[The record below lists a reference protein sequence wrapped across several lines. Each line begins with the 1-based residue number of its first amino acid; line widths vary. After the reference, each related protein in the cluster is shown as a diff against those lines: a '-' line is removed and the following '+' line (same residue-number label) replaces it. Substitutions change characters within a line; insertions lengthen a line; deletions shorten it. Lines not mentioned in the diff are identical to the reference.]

1 MSIMA
6 PLESEVVPPES
17 QMQGEAMTDEMKAQ
31 LAEAREWEDQ
41 RKAVTDAALRV
52 SLASQSESVP
62 QAPAAAPSGPP
73 KDSEAMEDEDV
84 DVVDPSAVLVPDT
97 QPMFESQPQS

>member
-73 KDSEAMEDEDV
+73 KDSEVMEDV
-84 DVVDPSAVLVPDT
+84 NVVDPSDVLVPDT
-97 QPMFESQPQS
+97 QPMIESQPQL